1 MSERDEQTWQSGS
14 SGVRDDG
21 ATRHLPAQEP
31 QGATRVP
38 PADDWREQTT
48 PGMTPIR
55 GGAAADPSVGADHG
69 WGGAGHGQPYGQQ
82 PYGQQQYG
90 QPGYGQPQYG
100 QPAYGQPAYGQPA
113 YGQPAYGQGATPAGT
128 TAPDWSSRPVS
139 VRRPDALA
147 GLLLVLAGVAA
158 GISLLLHWVHGSGDT
173 GWRIL
178 RSALS
183 TAGSD
188 RSAFFTDG
196 WWEPLVIVLGGGLL
210 FLLGLLLLLPA
221 RTHRFL
227 GTLALLVALGVTA
240 AVLAPMAQ
248 DGWSTSSYDL
258 GWWFAAAVAALGL
271 LGALKAVLT
280 GPRRG
285 SVPPQG

>member
-1 MSERDEQTWQSGS
+1 MSDRDEQTWQSGS

-21 ATRHLPAQEP
+21 STRRLPAQEP

-38 PADDWREQTT
+38 PAEDWREQTT
-48 PGMTPIR
+48 PGMTPVR

-90 QPGYGQPQYG
+90 QPGYGQGVP
-100 QPAYGQPAYGQPA
+100 
-113 YGQPAYGQGATPAGT
+113 PAGT

-158 GISLLLHWVHGSGDT
+158 GVSLLLHWVHGSGDT

-196 WWEPLVIVLGGGLL
+196 WWEPVVIVLGGGLL

-221 RTHRFL
+221 RSHRFL
-227 GTLALLVALGVTA
+227 GVLALLVALGVTA

-280 GPRRG
+280 GPRLG
-285 SVPPQG
+285 SAPPQG

>member
-1 MSERDEQTWQSGS
+1 MSERDEQTFQPGS
-14 SGVRDDG
+14 SGVRDDAG
-21 ATRHLPAQEP
+21 ATRRLPVQEP

-38 PADDWREQTT
+38 PAEDWREQTT
-48 PGMTPIR
+48 PGMTPVR

-82 PYGQQQYG
+82 QYGQQQYG
-90 QPGYGQPQYG
+90 QPGYGQGGP
-100 QPAYGQPAYGQPA
+100 
-113 YGQPAYGQGATPAGT
+113 PAGT